1 MPSMEQHDCGY
12 CAPGS
17 GLGDSRVRFAAET
30 PDEPEQQW
38 RAGKVERQD
47 GASLDDCPEENQLC
61 SFEACSQD
69 CGTCCSV
76 LGCLL
81 WDMGPL
87 LVGSGNA
94 VGRQS
99 GNLSVGPCEQVTEGG
114 SLGKRASPG
123 WAGSQEG

>member
-1 MPSMEQHDCGY
+1 MERHDCGN
-12 CAPGS
+12 CPPGS
-17 GLGDSRVRFAAET
+17 GLGDWRVQFAADKQKWGT
-30 PDEPEQQW
+30 
-38 RAGKVERQD
+38 GKVERQD
-47 GASLDDCPEENQLC
+47 GASLDECSEENQLC

-94 VGRQS
+94 VGTQS
-99 GNLSVGPCEQVTEGG
+99 GNLSVGPCEQVNEGG

-123 WAGSQEG
+123 WACSQEE